1 MVTKCQA
8 PDDSNKT
15 PGWPTPPVVHKH
27 IFRFMTLTFVTS
39 RPLSTGRMPSAGRP
53 SHISQPTLN
62 VAQHGTTRSAN
73 LYSTQAE
80 ARCRRARASRVRW
93 GMLGSELSDHSSRSR
108 RYTQWSQMTRAFS
121 SWRLHTSPPRA
132 CQQASLSC
140 TCLNVVVK
148 SCVLAAVATSG
159 VSCNLSKADSVQG
172 KMFHTHEVMS
182 AHTMSD
188 ICNIVLVMVASC
200 HAQAYSQWSM
210 KAVANLRQYS
220 CLESART

>member
-1 MVTKCQA
+1 MTAKA
-8 PDDSNKT
+8 SS
-15 PGWPTPPVVHKH
+15 GSHKH
-27 IFRFMTLTFVTS
+27 MYVFSFSKLTFVTS

-140 TCLNVVVK
+140 TC
-148 SCVLAAVATSG
+148 AG
-159 VSCNLSKADSVQG
+159 RMLSR
-172 KMFHTHEVMS
+172 HEVRS
-182 AHTMSD
+182 AYTMSD
-188 ICNIVLVMVASC
+188 ICMQHCACNGGKLPYTSIHLVAD
-200 HAQAYSQWSM
+200 
-210 KAVANLRQYS
+210 
-220 CLESART
+220 EGSAGRLAAIHLPRVCMYIQTG

>member
-1 MVTKCQA
+1 MV
-8 PDDSNKT
+8 PDDQGLLILALT
-15 PGWPTPPVVHKH
+15 YQPTQ
-27 IFRFMTLTFVTS
+27 S
-39 RPLSTGRMPSAGRP
+39 LSTSL
-53 SHISQPTLN
+53 TL
-62 VAQHGTTRSAN
+62 
-73 LYSTQAE
+73 
-80 ARCRRARASRVRW
+80 
-93 GMLGSELSDHSSRSR
+93 
-108 RYTQWSQMTRAFS
+108 
-121 SWRLHTSPPRA
+121 
-132 CQQASLSC
+132 C

-148 SCVLAAVATSG
+148 SCVLATVATSG

-172 KMFHTHEVMS
+172 KMCHTHEVMS